1 MDLSRYDNLNEFVS
15 KVAVPQN
22 TSSNNNNNKGQL
34 EALQGNNTSVNKVDV
49 FGSSEKENGKS
60 GSSDIGATIASI
72 AKIAAMFV

>member
-22 TSSNNNNNKGQL
+22 TSSNNNNGQL

-49 FGSSEKENGKS
+49 FGSSGKEKEKS
-60 GSSDIGATIASI
+60 GSSDIGATIAAV
-72 AKIAAMFV
+72 AKIATMFV